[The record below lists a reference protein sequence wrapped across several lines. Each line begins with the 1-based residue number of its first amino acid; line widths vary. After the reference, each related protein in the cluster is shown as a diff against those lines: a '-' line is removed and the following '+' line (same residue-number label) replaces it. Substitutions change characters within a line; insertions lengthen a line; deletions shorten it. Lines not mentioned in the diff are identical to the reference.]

1 MKEKYLNL
9 ISVCVFEDVSGVCE
23 DTAAAL
29 HFPEQSSL
37 PVVVVFLFVCFFCG
51 CWDAGLSNH
60 SLSTQ
65 YLNEV
70 NMAQALKCTRFK
82 KTKTKPAK
90 CKIPNVCL
98 LRHAADYLDTNSCSS

>member
-37 PVVVVFLFVCFFCG
+37 PVVVGFLFGWFFLWLLRCRII
-51 CWDAGLSNH
+51 NH

-82 KTKTKPAK
+82 KKTKK
-90 CKIPNVCL
+90 KTCQMQ
-98 LRHAADYLDTNSCSS
+98 DS

>member
-37 PVVVVFLFVCFFCG
+37 PIVVVFLFICFFV
-51 CWDAGLSNH
+51 AVEM
-60 SLSTQ
+60 Q
-65 YLNEV
+65 
-70 NMAQALKCTRFK
+70 
-82 KTKTKPAK
+82 
-90 CKIPNVCL
+90 
-98 LRHAADYLDTNSCSS
+98 DYQSQSEHTVFE

>member
-9 ISVCVFEDVSGVCE
+9 ISVGVFEDVSGVCE

-51 CWDAGLSNH
+51 C
-60 SLSTQ
+60 
-65 YLNEV
+65 
-70 NMAQALKCTRFK
+70 
-82 KTKTKPAK
+82 
-90 CKIPNVCL
+90 
-98 LRHAADYLDTNSCSS
+98 